1 MTVGKFLFDFEG
13 RISRS
18 NWWLICGLLYL
29 SLFMIVIPTLWMSV
43 VPYLVKY
50 VIALLS
56 LSYGNFSNAGN
67 PAGKINSAL
76 LVGGFLLLAYL
87 VTAFVV
93 SLAATVKRLHDRDM
107 DGIWVLLFGC
117 GPWIAQFLALVF
129 AMEDDVVLTILFT
142 AANFVITFWALVGL
156 GCLRGT
162 VGDNRFGA
170 DPLPLTATASVAPR
184 AAAAPVREAS
194 SSPQGGQFMA
204 AMHTVATVELTGVG
218 DFSAYCL
225 SVGTSELAATPGGL
239 TIGRDPANAVFRID
253 DEKIS
258 RIHARLSY
266 SENAVFIEDAD
277 SANGT
282 EVNGKRLGARER
294 RALRSGDRLKLGPAL
309 FSVTLR

>member
-18 NWWLICGLLYL
+18 NWWLIYGLLCL
-29 SLFMIVIPTLWMSV
+29 SFFMFAIPILAELTISSVALTLANWTGMTGLGGKANSTF
-43 VPYLVKY
+43 LV
-50 VIALLS
+50 S
-56 LSYGNFSNAGN
+56 
-67 PAGKINSAL
+67 
-76 LVGGFLLLAYL
+76 GFLFLAYL

-117 GPWIAQFLALVF
+117 GPWVATFLALVF
-129 AMEDDVVLTILFT
+129 AMEQEVVLAILFNAT
-142 AANFVITFWALVGL
+142 SFVINFWALVAL

-162 VGDNRFGA
+162 VGNNRFGA
-170 DPLPLTATASVAPR
+170 DPLTLTAAASAAPR
-184 AAAAPVREAS
+184 AAAAPVRDAS
-194 SSPQGGQFMA
+194 SNPLGGQFMA
-204 AMHTVATVELTGVG
+204 AIHVVATVELTGVG

-266 SENAVFIEDAD
+266 SDNAVFIEDAD

-282 EVNGKRLGARER
+282 EINGKRLGARER